1 MKGIA
6 TLLSVAAAVMLLSN
20 CVDMPNAYS
29 TNDESYRRTLND
41 NAYNRYACRLQNH
54 DFRYCP

>member
-6 TLLSVAAAVMLLSN
+6 TLLSVAVAIMFLSN
-20 CVDMPNAYS
+20 CADMPNGDSNY
-29 TNDESYRRTLND
+29 DESYRRTLND
-41 NAYNRYACRLQNH
+41 NAYNRYACRFQNH